1 MYPDNNVNNNGLNQ
15 NGVNPQSNNINNN
28 MQSNDQVNQF
38 NNYQNMNYNQNLMNN
53 NMYQGQ
59 PNMYV
64 NNQQNSNDNN
74 PNKSNKKMPIIIIVL
89 ALLALIIVI
98 VVIFV
103 SNTNNKSE
111 GLDNNLSTENN
122 VIPNNDGKE
131 EGNNNNIPPE
141 EKLDKMQFPRMTKFF
156 SVPESCI
163 RRANRSVVA
172 TTDNKAYL
180 LTVFVGNKGDHSGN
194 LEDIITEV
202 TETYERDVNKYLHSD
217 IKGELKADTTE
228 GVTVSGYDAVKFT
241 GSTINITNDANKI
254 YGYSMI
260 IDNSPVM
267 FMGILV
273 SEEQGDE
280 DLNAMKKLVDLMVNT
295 IQELE

>member
-1 MYPDNNVNNNGLNQ
+1 MNPDNNINNNGLNQ
-15 NGVNPQSNNINNN
+15 NGVNPQSNN
-28 MQSNDQVNQF
+28 MQSNNQFNQF
-38 NNYQNMNYNQNLMNN
+38 NNFQNMNYNQNLMNN

-64 NNQQNSNDNN
+64 NNQQNPNDNN
-74 PNKSNKKMPIIIIVL
+74 PNKSNKKISIIVVL

-103 SNTNNKSE
+103 LNTNNKSE
-111 GLDNNLSTENN
+111 GLDNNLSPENN

-131 EGNNNNIPPE
+131 EGNNNDIQPE
-141 EKLDKMQFPRMTKFF
+141 EKLDKMQFPRMTKVF

-163 RRANRSVVA
+163 RRANRTIVA

-180 LTVFVGNKGDHSGN
+180 LTVFVGDKGDHSGKP
-194 LEDIITEV
+194 EDILTAS
-202 TETYERDVNKYLHSD
+202 TETYERDIIKYLHSD

-228 GVTVSGYDAVKFT
+228 RVTVSGYEAVKFT

-254 YGYSMI
+254 YGYTMI
-260 IDNSPVM
+260 IDNRPAM

-295 IQELE
+295 IQE